1 VIMVAEISI
10 REQKSRFDL
19 IETASKVTQGKSKW

>member
-1 VIMVAEISI
+1 MVAEISI

-19 IETASKVTQGKSKW
+19 IETASKVTHGKSK